1 MVGLMTH
8 NSVWPV
14 VSSQVVNGPPLHSSL
29 QTCTYT
35 ETETNTHMKNY
46 THVHRNTRDT
56 LIEAKTHTGWK
67 HAAQELAQS
76 HRYTHTN
83 THPSA
88 RQQLFP
94 TCWGGLETTSSQRV
108 KHILFIYCS
117 LKQAGR
123 PLSLHTHT
131 HALSAS
137 WTVWATVYMK
147 GAKHVF
153 SMFWMDFYCV
163 YQRHILNLV
172 LVHLRTP
179 FMNCLCVSFSVW
191 ILVLVRATMTI

>member
-76 HRYTHTN
+76 HRYTHT
-83 THPSA
+83 
-88 RQQLFP
+88 
-94 TCWGGLETTSSQRV
+94 
-108 KHILFIYCS
+108 
-117 LKQAGR
+117 
-123 PLSLHTHT
+123 HTHT
-131 HALSAS
+131 QVHANSCFQHAEAVWKPLPLSGS
-137 WTVWATVYMK
+137 NTFYSFTVRSNRLADHFHCTHTHMHCLRVGLCERLCTWKEQNMFFPCFGWIFTVFIRDTYL
-147 GAKHVF
+147 
-153 SMFWMDFYCV
+153 
-163 YQRHILNLV
+163 I
-172 LVHLRTP
+172 
-179 FMNCLCVSFSVW
+179 
-191 ILVLVRATMTI
+191 